1 MAKKF
6 KNRSLIEWGVMLTV
20 FGILY
25 AGGWHTELIGKVQEG
40 LLLSGLM
47 SPSVEIEA
55 DESPAGEIKGSPEAD
70 FDLKLRDQNGA
81 LLDMEDLRG
90 KVIFLN
96 LWATW
101 CPPCIA
107 EMPGI
112 NKLVGKME
120 GVEVVFLMVSLD
132 KEFEKAKAFRQR
144 KDFSFDVYEPVGS
157 MPKMYYSQSIPTTYV
172 ISAAGELVWTHKG
185 MAEYNTKE
193 FQEFLISQQ

>member
-1 MAKKF
+1 MTKKS
-6 KNRSLIEWGVMLTV
+6 KRRNLIEWGVMLAV
-20 FGILY
+20 FGIIY

-47 SPSVEIEA
+47 KPSLETEEAKVAEIA
-55 DESPAGEIKGSPEAD
+55 RNPEAD
-70 FDLKLRDQNGA
+70 FDLQLRDQNGE
-81 LLDMEDLRG
+81 LLEMEDLRG

-112 NKLVGKME
+112 DKLAGKME
-120 GVEVVFLMVSLD
+120 EEQVVFLMVSLD
-132 KEFEKAKAFRQR
+132 KNFEKAKDFRQR

-157 MPKMYYSQSIPTTYV
+157 MPEMYYSQSIPTTYV
-172 ISAAGELVWTHKG
+172 ISADGELVFTHKG
-185 MAEYNTKE
+185 MAEYNTEE
-193 FQEFLISQQ
+193 FQEFLKSQQ